1 MITQKQIHDLAVK
14 KGWWESWGNPLDRL
28 PTTLML
34 MVSEL
39 AECLEE
45 YRNGRG
51 ATEIYYE
58 YKTEPHISIEPSRP
72 LPANYKA
79 TIEFGKPCGIPIEL
93 ADCAIR
99 IKDTCEAL
107 DIDLEKMIELKYEFN
122 KTRPYQHGNKR
133 A

>member
-1 MITQKQIHDLAVK
+1 MITQKQIHDLAVE

-51 ATEIYYE
+51 ALEIYYE
-58 YKTEPHISIEPSRP
+58 FPDGVYSALHSR
-72 LPANYKA
+72 LKVDGTWEY
-79 TIEFGKPCGIPIEL
+79 GKPCGIPVEL

-107 DIDLEKMIELKYEFN
+107 EIDLEKVIEMKYEFN